1 MGFLG
6 AVHSELV
13 KVKHTPFWTM
23 HLCLPVVGALLFIVY
38 YVLYGSTADYKKLK
52 MILEITATVFPLL
65 ISVIVSL
72 NVLLEEK
79 ASHFQILLVEKLL
92 PRPVYLNNDTP
103 VEVRFA
109 HRNGNG

>member
-38 YVLYGSTADYKKLK
+38 YGLNLSTNMKK
-52 MILEITATVFPLL
+52 ATERQHLPD
-65 ISVIVSL
+65 
-72 NVLLEEK
+72 NR
-79 ASHFQILLVEKLL
+79 QTILLDVIMTSCRDSLFCLLWKKEKDL
-92 PRPVYLNNDTP
+92 
-103 VEVRFA
+103 
-109 HRNGNG
+109 

>member
-38 YVLYGSTADYKKLK
+38 YDEYGNIYIAVDTELKGRIRTALME
-52 MILEITATVFPLL
+52 MILKFE
-65 ISVIVSL
+65 
-72 NVLLEEK
+72 
-79 ASHFQILLVEKLL
+79 
-92 PRPVYLNNDTP
+92 
-103 VEVRFA
+103 VEVV
-109 HRNGNG
+109 